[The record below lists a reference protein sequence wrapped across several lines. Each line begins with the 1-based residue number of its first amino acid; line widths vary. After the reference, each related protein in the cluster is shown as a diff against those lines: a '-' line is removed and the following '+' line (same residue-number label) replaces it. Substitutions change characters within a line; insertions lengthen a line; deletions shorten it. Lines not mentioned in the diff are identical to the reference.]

1 MVWPLCVFRQHGS
14 DDGSHGDDDDDHLSR
29 SANDELPQDSFKE
42 KPHALRSGLTANGV
56 LVRVDWLIL
65 DHLISSYSV
74 DFELMLSRRRYADN
88 TWDSEQGDD
97 VPVSKRLCFEG
108 DLQCEKDNKACD
120 SVQVSPNSCA
130 PTMDINSNEYSMDT
144 KEKDHAVREE
154 QKEVEHNS
162 EGGSA
167 VTCEEG
173 NMVRQVPSSELKML

>member
-1 MVWPLCVFRQHGS
+1 M
-14 DDGSHGDDDDDHLSR
+14 
-29 SANDELPQDSFKE
+29 
-42 KPHALRSGLTANGV
+42 
-56 LVRVDWLIL
+56 
-65 DHLISSYSV
+65 

-173 NMVRQVPSSELKML
+173 NMVQVFPQAVPLYEQHRPINHFSYCDRSVYSRHLFF